1 MDRLI
6 DSELIGT
13 SSILVG
19 DIFHANFVEKYC
31 QICSYMV
38 GFCIVKTKAV
48 FLLTGGFIYDK
59 ALFIGWCDDQFVVV
73 RM

>member
-6 DSELIGT
+6 GSEPIGT
-13 SSILVG
+13 SSILVE
-19 DIFHANFVEKYC
+19 DIFYAIFLEKYC
-31 QICSYMV
+31 QIRSYMI
-38 GFCIVKTKAV
+38 GFDIVKTKVV

-59 ALFIGWCDDQFVVV
+59 ALFIGWCNDEFIVV

>member
-6 DSELIGT
+6 DFESIGT
-13 SSILVG
+13 SLILVE
-19 DIFHANFVEKYC
+19 DIFYAIFSEKYC

-38 GFCIVKTKAV
+38 GFCIVKTKVV

-59 ALFIGWCDDQFVVV
+59 ALFIGWCDDEFIVV